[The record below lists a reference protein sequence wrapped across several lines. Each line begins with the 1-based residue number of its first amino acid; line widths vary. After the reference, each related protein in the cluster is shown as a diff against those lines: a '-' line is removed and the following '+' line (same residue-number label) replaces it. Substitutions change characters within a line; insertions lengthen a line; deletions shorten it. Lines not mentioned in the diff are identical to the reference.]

1 MAQQDAKLYLIS
13 WRSLISGEVD
23 FREKVLA
30 ASSEEA
36 IKIASK
42 GEFSEFLE
50 LYDPEV
56 EEM

>member
-1 MAQQDAKLYLIS
+1 MAQQDDKLYLIS

-30 ASSEEA
+30 ASPKEA
-36 IKIASK
+36 IRIATK
-42 GEFSEFLE
+42 GDFSELLE